1 MIGDR
6 GILDVEIDYDDVD
19 LIDRLDMAVHDT
31 ASRMA
36 SEINNQGEWI
46 DYLLTNGWRVDEI
59 AHLLRLP

>member
-1 MIGDR
+1 MHTDR
-6 GILDVEIDYDDVD
+6 GILDVKIDYDDVD

-31 ASRMA
+31 AAQIA

-46 DYLLTNGWRVDEI
+46 DYLLSNGWRVDEI